1 MKHIAPGVCPVCKE
15 ELSITSLKCSECGTE
30 IRGEFTSCPFC
41 RLDSEQ
47 TEFLTAFLRC
57 RGSIKEMEK
66 MLGVSYPTIK
76 NRLENLLSALKLDKI
91 KSKSH
96 PKRRD
101 ILKQITNGELS
112 PDQALDLL
120 E

>member
-1 MKHIAPGVCPVCKE
+1 
-15 ELSITSLKCSECGTE
+15 
-30 IRGEFTSCPFC
+30 
-41 RLDSEQ
+41 
-47 TEFLTAFLRC
+47 
-57 RGSIKEMEK
+57 